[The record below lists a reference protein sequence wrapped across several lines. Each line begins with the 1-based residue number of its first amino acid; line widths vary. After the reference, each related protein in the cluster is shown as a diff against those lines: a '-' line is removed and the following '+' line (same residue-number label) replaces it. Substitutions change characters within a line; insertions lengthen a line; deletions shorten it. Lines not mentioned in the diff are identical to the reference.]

1 MSDVLQIA
9 MKYRS
14 RLAAEVAKV
23 DDFLRMAEEFS
34 KERDPEER
42 VDVWAQLD
50 LGREV
55 CEISPRSCRVDG
67 CRRPPKAAGIGSEHQ
82 RHDVALAQLDRQIGS
97 LPGRIR
103 GGRTE

>member
-1 MSDVLQIA
+1 MTLLALSQREFREAYMSDVLQIA

-42 VDVWAQLD
+42 VKFFKTAATAKPAEQPATD
-50 LGREV
+50 R
-55 CEISPRSCRVDG
+55 PRTSG
-67 CRRPPKAAGIGSEHQ
+67 NGAA
-82 RHDVALAQLDRQIGS
+82 A
-97 LPGRIR
+97 
-103 GGRTE
+103 T